1 MYAGLF
7 AVLYAAPDLLSRQG
21 YSTMSIDVL
30 LLPGAVVGAV
40 LARAAAPATR
50 RLPDRHVLA
59 TVSLLLAAALGYAA
73 TDPRPWAVA
82 TACTAAFTAS
92 AVAQILLTAQTTT
105 HATADA
111 CGGAIGLLT
120 LTIFL
125 GGGCG
130 AALCVA
136 LWQTCGP
143 TAALTATAMVPAAGG
158 AAAWRRRTTD
168 EPRVARP

>member
-1 MYAGLF
+1 MAGTVHLGHGP
-7 AVLYAAPDLLSRQG
+7 ATSKAAEELQG
-21 YSTMSIDVL
+21 
-30 LLPGAVVGAV
+30 
-40 LARAAAPATR
+40 RAASP
-50 RLPDRHVLA
+50 
-59 TVSLLLAAALGYAA
+59 
-73 TDPRPWAVA
+73 
-82 TACTAAFTAS
+82 
-92 AVAQILLTAQTTT
+92 T

-143 TAALTATAMVPAAGG
+143 TAAITATAMVPAVGG
-158 AAAWRRRTTD
+158 AAA
-168 EPRVARP
+168 